1 MKKILKKLFH
11 QSVWDV
17 LRYYKLIA
25 FKRYRSEQKGI
36 DRKLDKYLDYE
47 NGFYVELGA
56 YDGFTNSNTFFL
68 EKKKNWKGILIE
80 PSLNN
85 FLSCIFYR
93 KKKNKLF
100 CNACVSFE
108 YNKKYV
114 DFEYAEQNTLSTN
127 IELDIKNIEEHL
139 NYAKKNL
146 SSICIDT
153 PIKFG
158 AVARTLN
165 SILVESNCPKKIDFL
180 SLDVEGAE
188 LNVLQGVNFNEYEFK
203 YMLIECRD
211 INKLS
216 KFLIKYKYNLIDQFN
231 ESNFLFSKKINST
244 ET

>member
-1 MKKILKKLFH
+1 MKKILKKLLH

-17 LRYYKLIA
+17 LRYYKIIA
-25 FKRYRSEQKGI
+25 LKRCRSEQRGI

-146 SSICIDT
+146 SSICVDT

-231 ESNFLFSKKINST
+231 ESNFLFSKKN
-244 ET
+244 